1 MNRPPNSKSN
11 LERAISRYAGNDAV
25 RANELAVAFS
35 NAIVAQLIG
44 AGVVKGGSSLKLRYG
59 DKATRVTKDLDT
71 AWSVDLD
78 SFLKDVGGK
87 LKSGWNGFSGEIV
100 VLKQASPRGIPFE
113 YVMQPCAVH
122 LSYLGTPWRIV
133 DMEIGHNEIG
143 DADAFDLI
151 PAPSEIALLAEHLCF
166 PALGEVRVMKLEY
179 QIAQKLHGATERD
192 SKRAH
197 DLIDL
202 QLIFAKNEI
211 DMAVNSVLTGDYS
224 VEQRTLLELVSPE
237 KVFEDVKYAL
247 NELNVIRNPEHSLL
261 AIKVFV
267 DDVYLNT
274 YWGDG
279 ILLATPTGSTAY
291 SLSAGGPIIAP
302 NAKNFVITPIATHNL
317 TVRPVVIPDDST
329 IRIQVEGREK
339 KFVFSM
345 DSRSCTLDTSVQLE
359 VRKAGFCLNLVRMR
373 GEDFFGTIRN
383 KLMWGKDNRN

>member
-59 DKATRVTKDLDT
+59 DKANRVTKDLDT

-151 PAPSEIALLAEHLCF
+151 SAPSEIALLAEHLCF

-211 DMAVNSVLTGDYS
+211 DMAKTATICRELFRYRRKQQWPASVIKNDGWDVAYGEQKGNLDVLPTCDKA
-224 VEQRTLLELVSPE
+224 VEW
-237 KVFEDVKYAL
+237 A
-247 NELNVIRNPEHSLL
+247 NELIAR
-261 AIKVFV
+261 I
-267 DDVYLNT
+267 
-274 YWGDG
+274 DG
-279 ILLATPTGSTAY
+279 A
-291 SLSAGGPIIAP
+291 
-302 NAKNFVITPIATHNL
+302 
-317 TVRPVVIPDDST
+317 
-329 IRIQVEGREK
+329 
-339 KFVFSM
+339 
-345 DSRSCTLDTSVQLE
+345 
-359 VRKAGFCLNLVRMR
+359 
-373 GEDFFGTIRN
+373 
-383 KLMWGKDNRN
+383 